1 MSISDDFI
9 KKHSGKSPN
18 SQKTNQQA
26 AKPAG
31 TSAADVFINKYGG
44 QGTGGTGQNN
54 RTKDTGSMQ
63 SWATSSIDLIEDTHY
78 RSRDWF
84 DDNEYKSRSDRIDSL
99 ISQAGNWRNQY
110 KSNSDAVAY
119 IDAVVDALSE
129 AKTNAG
135 SAREYYS
142 QWQTA
147 DDYNGYLVRQKEY
160 EGKKNFDLEA
170 GRKEI
175 DALERKKAELERSRM
190 KPSNGYLTGTSSVGA
205 TPNGARFQGDYAG
218 DSELAELDDLIS
230 QKKQYL
236 NRAKYIQ
243 EGITLSGVINNE
255 DFKDKSGYS
264 STKSEGIWDNM
275 TSQFGMGYNDLTYE
289 YINGKR
295 NGMRQEI
302 INKAVAY
309 DADTEAFFSYD
320 HMTDDQIA
328 TYNYHYAKDGKEAAE
343 KYLDSIREELHYQA
357 ASERFGKMEG
367 HTALELLFGI
377 EAGVNQFQSGM
388 KNLFNTGDDYIPQS
402 ATQMASG
409 MVRED
414 LADDGFKILG
424 NSVGQVAYDAI
435 TTTANMAPS
444 ILTSVAIGFIN
455 PVAGQMVGSAMMGA
469 SAAGNAYQE
478 ALNQGF
484 DKDQAR
490 GYGLLVGAS
499 EVVMEKVLGGI
510 SELGGNALGKFLT
523 QNVTNADTALKMI
536 AKKLGASALSEFSE
550 EYLQEV
556 LTPVFSNL
564 MLGTDKEVKF
574 FSAEALYSGLL
585 GALTAGIMEG
595 PSTIS
600 GEVNTHRTGKQLQ
613 NAGVSADRLAEIGKT
628 FSADTA
634 AYRLADKVNEK
645 TGAYTI
651 GRLFNEIGAGMSEQN
666 VADITSALVAENM
679 PEDIARKNAEIMA
692 HIVAGGE
699 VSDIQMR
706 MIEKNDILAKVMR
719 EVIIDPNSAPNQ
731 RTGAYNEYLTALKND
746 SGDPAA
752 NGISAEEYS
761 RMVEAA
767 QMPLEAEET
776 TGEQVAA
783 EAPKAA
789 QAAQAEPV
797 TDREA
802 PAATVSEKENIPA
815 SDRQMTGK
823 LTGKESLQ
831 AAEESSVVAYRNT
844 ATVAAPATKGVPVT
858 IEEASRKYGAQAG
871 AMLHTYKPGQ
881 DVAQFD
887 AAYRVAY
894 NMGKSGVSL
903 SYAMTSEAAGYL
915 TQTQRELAH
924 AAGKAAAQMTGSARK
939 VGVSKKETAAPDGTK
954 YRKVRFEGKVRKWT
968 PKQKAEVAFIDF
980 IAENFSGNTVHVYES
995 YRTGDG
1001 KYVYT
1006 DSNGNV
1012 RSAPNGMYF
1021 ERNGD
1026 IYLDLNAGNRG
1037 EGLVLNTFAHEL
1049 YHHIE
1054 TYSPEK
1060 AVALAEFLMQ
1070 EIGDKTAE
1078 EAVHRQ
1084 IEKAE
1089 RAGFGVEYF
1098 MKEKGLSRSDAEKL
1112 VYDRALS
1119 DFVADSLETMFTEGD
1134 AIGKLQKL
1142 KKQDQGLFDKI
1153 REFVD
1158 KWLKK
1163 LREFYSSHSTIS
1175 VEGDMTAHLEQFE
1188 KIQQMFVEALVDAG
1202 ENYRAGLTPGREGTV
1217 VNSNGDPV
1225 AHATE
1230 DGSVL
1235 LSTRT
1240 YEEEGRDA
1248 LRKYLRRCVKSNRMT
1263 KAEMQQMMDG
1273 IEEIYTVCKEFKDKY
1288 APFSS
1293 WSDAAVVR
1301 DTFGRPVF
1309 SVVTP
1314 NGDYK
1319 MNLDFSLVC
1328 KKRRTLDAVFNE
1340 MSRRGIIDDFELGQ
1354 KSVVKINEI
1363 IRKYGLETACA
1374 LCFVDAKRFR
1384 QASMADQFT
1393 GLYNELVRSL
1403 VPAEQRDSI
1412 GYFNFSGY
1420 STIKTVEDG
1429 IHTWDASRLDFSH
1442 LDEVM
1447 ASYGEGTV
1455 EHKAAKYIKANAEGR
1470 KLLLRGDFMSSKGF
1484 DAVKTQNPDVL
1495 KLYNSKKGTGG
1506 PKAAFGDVQYLNEI
1520 IKKAR
1525 TWTPEKA
1532 YAVGG
1537 VRVQSFSDY
1546 VPRMVF
1552 DYVQMI
1558 YDLAATKLPAH
1569 AYTKEALF
1577 VKQFGLTGIKINMSL
1592 IPAIAEGGIAPGL
1605 DADGNYMWAGESF
1618 DFETA
1623 KQIQKAPDYTENCGT
1638 ICVGVSDRHI
1648 RKLLSDPDIRMVIPY
1663 HKSGLNPIVAHMNK
1677 IAEFTDY
1684 TSKQNTTVKET
1695 GSKAE
1700 EHFDFNEALH
1710 KLGKDA
1716 DPKAVIRQYFDWC
1729 DERGY
1734 DPKFAQFRD
1743 HPNYYKLIEDF
1754 TLYDKDGSYVPQREV
1769 RAVFPKETDAF
1780 GSMKQLIAE
1789 GLEEDAIVEGKRD
1802 ANLSAIVDEIQKSIP
1817 RTEAEISEE
1826 QVEQADRDLEADVKY
1841 SLRDVKVPTKTD
1853 LEKKDPMKVVDISTA
1868 KTKGTFAER
1877 RGQILKGAEKVISK
1891 PYLNRDTKTWI
1902 FLTKDSYTHSF
1913 NNLGTIQLNAA
1924 EHLPELIENAVLTHA
1939 EKPTHG
1945 SDYTDGV
1952 YTFFAAAR
1960 AEKIMPVKLKVKEYN
1975 YAGQD
1980 LPKNIKA
1987 YFDSNPQG
1995 YASSYDTVVLEVQEI
2010 EKSPSGSAKD
2020 MNQKDSFLSP
2030 DELSTIKVADL
2041 LGRVKG
2047 EYEKYLPKF
2056 SDRDSDG
2063 NQLGEDQLEFFE
2075 NSKARDE
2082 NGSLYVL
2089 YHGSRSPLFTEF
2101 DMYEGVWL
2109 TPDQRYAE
2117 VYAEPWHSWRDE
2129 DQDLTGLEQSVY
2141 ADPDYRVYKMYANI
2155 TNPLDLGEINDE
2167 FDRGQMNRLAKLLG
2181 VSASRIRSISHHDGY
2196 QTVGFVYEVTRDHQ
2210 FIEIAKEKGY
2220 DGFIASERGRKTFC
2234 AFNAPNQVKL
2244 TTNEVP
2250 SGFYDIRYSDRDES
2264 VSNRSLL
2271 ANALVGAAQNDIEQQ
2286 RLQEYQ
2292 AKIDRMDAE
2301 ERRLGELNSRI
2312 KDLSFRKGP
2321 RDTQAIRQMQ
2331 EEAKKIAN
2339 RISIYDK
2346 QLLRLEASKPLQNIL
2361 EREKK
2366 LAYKRAEQKG
2376 REALAEYRK
2385 KVADDQRTMADRYRE
2400 SRKAAVAKTR
2410 ETAAKRDARAKL
2422 QKLVLDTSRW
2432 IAHPSKTDVKC
2443 PDLLKQPYAE
2453 FLNSIDMSSERLAKG
2468 GDPTKND
2475 LHLANAMGSLAT
2487 ALEKVMTSQDPTQ
2500 DTAAVLDEGYLD
2512 LPTNF
2517 IQKLREMTEE
2527 VKQMMAEGEYVVNSM
2542 TAEDVRKLSQM
2553 IRTLNHAIREVGTLY
2568 ANMRFANVTE
2578 LSVDSLNFMESIGQI
2593 QNTSTSKDFVQWDNA
2608 LPYYAFKRF
2617 GEGGESV
2624 FEGLMDA
2631 QDKLAF
2637 LAQEIFNFQEKTWTG
2652 KEAQKWS
2659 EDTHTIDLPDGEQLT
2674 LTTADAMSIY
2684 CLSRRQQGMQHLLGG
2699 GVRVSG
2705 IQKGSRKAQDSRST
2719 LTVKDI
2725 DAIISSLTD
2734 RQREVAEAI
2743 QGYMSGTCAEWG
2755 NEISMKRFLTR
2766 EFNEQFYFPIE
2777 SNDENLPTKDPSAQ
2791 QSDLFR
2797 LLNISATKAI
2807 DPRANNEV
2815 IIRNIFE
2822 VFTGHASDMARLNA
2836 FGLPLL
2842 DYMKWLNYREKTVN
2856 ENGQITVRGIRKVME
2871 NAYGKAAKSYV
2882 LNLIKDVNGRPSDNG
2897 DPTIL
2902 MKWMRTAKTA
2912 SVGSSLRVATL
2923 QITSYPRAALV
2934 LSPKSLA
2941 LGLTK
2946 VPKIDKAKKY
2956 CGIALW
2962 KSFGFYDTN
2971 ISRSIEDQMK
2981 GVKDVRQKIIE
2992 LSLKGAEVGD
3002 ALTWGALW
3010 NACEYE
3016 VAATKKY
3023 KVGSEEFNQ
3032 AVGKKL
3038 REVVYRSQ
3046 VVDSTLTRSQIM
3058 RSKRGMA
3065 QEAAAFM
3072 SEPTLSANILMDA
3085 GMEFNL
3091 ARRQSDA
3098 QTAWKKTG
3106 KYVTR
3111 AIAVYSIGQLAA
3123 ALMEGLWDAWRDDE
3137 DEKFLDKYLKA
3148 FGENLA
3154 LDLVPLNKLPIISD
3168 VFEAVLAMFD
3178 AGYYSSDRMS
3188 TTWLT
3193 QAVSAADAWR
3203 DVLGGKSSITAYN
3216 ALYKTARAIS
3226 SFMGISISGVMRE
3239 GVALWNNTAGA
3250 YDATWK
3256 ILTYDRSNAERG
3268 KLLMDAILEGN
3279 TRQADSFR
3287 AEFQD
3292 EGAMR
3297 SALRSTI
3304 KDRYKAGEFDAAEA
3318 IGYLVEHAGMDED
3331 EAYWK
3336 VEEWE
3341 YESETG
3347 DEFGKYNEFFAA
3359 VETGGDLQNTIK
3371 RYTDN
3376 GVEPSTLASEITKH
3390 FKPIYTGMAENQ
3402 RTGVHDKLI
3411 GAMVALGKTREEAED
3426 TIGKWV
3432 FEADYP
3438 ELAERISYT
3447 QYKRWK
3453 TDGQP
3458 YGVSIDLYM
3467 DVAEFRD
3474 DETSGS
3480 VKPQDEVKKY
3490 ILSVA
3495 KDRKTMHALWCCFYK
3510 ASTSPFQ

>member
-1 MSISDDFI
+1 MSISDEFI

-44 QGTGGTGQNN
+44 QGTVGTGQNN

-84 DDNEYKSRSDRIDSL
+84 DDNEYKSRSNRIDSL

-160 EGKKNFDLEA
+160 EGKKNYDLEA

-175 DALERKKAELERSRM
+175 EALERKKAELERSRM

-205 TPNGARFQGDYAG
+205 TPYGARFQGDYAG

-236 NRAKYIQ
+236 NQAKHIQ
-243 EGITLSGVINNE
+243 EGITLAGVINND
-255 DFKDKSGYS
+255 DFKDKSGYA
-264 STKSEGIWDNM
+264 STKTEGVWEKL
-275 TSQFGMGYNDLTYE
+275 TSQFGMGYDDLTYE
-289 YINGKR
+289 YINGVE

-302 INKAVAY
+302 IDKAVY
-309 DADTEAFFSYD
+309 HDYDTEKFFVYD
-320 HMTDDQIA
+320 HMTADQIS

-343 KYLDSIREELHYQA
+343 KYLDSIRETLNYQA

-367 HTALELLFGI
+367 NTALELLFGI
-377 EAGVNQFQSGM
+377 EAGADQFRSGI
-388 KNLFNTGDDYIPQS
+388 KNLFNTEDDYIAQT
-402 ATQMASG
+402 ATQMVSG

-414 LADDGFKILG
+414 LADDGFKILD

-435 TTTANMAPS
+435 TTTTNMAPS
-444 ILTSVAIGFIN
+444 ILASIAIGSLSKSAGTAYAAKVFAK
-455 PVAGQMVGSAMMGA
+455 AGQMVGSGLMGA

-510 SELGGNALGKFLT
+510 SELGGNALGKYFAK
-523 QNVTNADTALKMI
+523 NVTNADTALKMI
-536 AKKLGASALSEFSE
+536 AKKLGASALSEFTE

-556 LTPVFSNL
+556 LTPVFQN
-564 MLGTDKEVKF
+564 MTLGTDNEVKL

-585 GALTAGIMEG
+585 GALTAGVMEG
-595 PSTIS
+595 PTTIA
-600 GEVNTHRTGKQLQ
+600 GEVNTYKTGKQLQ
-613 NAGVSADRLAEIGKT
+613 AADISAQRLAELGKT
-628 FSADTA
+628 FSADTVA
-634 AYRLADKVNEK
+634 HRLAGRVNEK
-645 TGAYTI
+645 TGAYTM
-651 GRLFNEIGAGMSEQN
+651 GRLFNEIGATLTEQN
-666 VADITSALVAENM
+666 VTEITTALVAENM

-731 RTGAYNEYLTALKND
+731 RTGGYNEYLTALKND

-752 NGISAEEYS
+752 NGISAEEYN

-776 TGEQVAA
+776 TGEQVTA

-789 QAAQAEPV
+789 EAAQAEPV
-797 TDREA
+797 TAREA

-844 ATVAAPATKGVPVT
+844 ATDAAPATKGVPVT

-881 DVAQFD
+881 DIAKFD

-894 NMGKSGVSL
+894 NMGRSGVAL

-915 TQTQRELAH
+915 TETQRELAH
-924 AAGKAAAQMTGSARK
+924 AAGKAAAQQVGTVKK
-939 VGVSKKETAAPDGTK
+939 VAVSKKETAAPDGTK

-968 PKQKAEVAFIDF
+968 QKQKAEVAFIDF
-980 IAENFSGNTVHVYES
+980 VAENFSGNTVHVYES

-1006 DSNGNV
+1006 DSNGKV
-1012 RSAPNGMYF
+1012 RSAPNGMYL
-1021 ERNGD
+1021 EKNGD

-1070 EIGDKTAE
+1070 EMGDKAAE

-1142 KKQDQGLFDKI
+1142 KKQDRGLFDRI

-1163 LREFYSSHSTIS
+1163 LREFYSSHNTIS

-1202 ENYRAGLTPGREGTV
+1202 ENYRAGLTPGQEGTV
-1217 VNSNGDPV
+1217 VNSDGDPV

-1263 KAEMQQMMDG
+1263 KTEMQQMMDG

-1340 MSRRGIIDDFELGQ
+1340 MSRRGVIDDFELGQ

-1403 VPAEQRDSI
+1403 VSAEQRDSI

-1429 IHTWDASRLDFSH
+1429 IHTWDASQLDFSH

-1592 IPAIAEGGIAPGL
+1592 IPAVAEGGIAPGL
-1605 DADGNYMWAGESF
+1605 DANGNYVWAGESF

-1623 KQIQKAPDYTENCGT
+1623 KEIQNADGYSENCGT

-1754 TLYDKDGSYVPQREV
+1754 TLFDKDGSYVPQREV

-1826 QVEQADRDLEADVKY
+1826 QVEQADRDLE
-1841 SLRDVKVPTKTD
+1841 
-1853 LEKKDPMKVVDISTA
+1853 E
-1868 KTKGTFAER
+1868 
-1877 RGQILKGAEKVISK
+1877 
-1891 PYLNRDTKTWI
+1891 
-1902 FLTKDSYTHSF
+1902 
-1913 NNLGTIQLNAA
+1913 
-1924 EHLPELIENAVLTHA
+1924 
-1939 EKPTHG
+1939 
-1945 SDYTDGV
+1945 
-1952 YTFFAAAR
+1952 
-1960 AEKIMPVKLKVKEYN
+1960 
-1975 YAGQD
+1975 
-1980 LPKNIKA
+1980 IKR
-1987 YFDSNPQG
+1987 F
-1995 YASSYDTVVLEVQEI
+1995 
-2010 EKSPSGSAKD
+2010 
-2020 MNQKDSFLSP
+2020 
-2030 DELSTIKVADL
+2030 
-2041 LGRVKG
+2041 
-2047 EYEKYLPKF
+2047 
-2056 SDRDSDG
+2056 DRDSD
-2063 NQLGEDQLEFFE
+2063 
-2075 NSKARDE
+2075 
-2082 NGSLYVL
+2082 
-2089 YHGSRSPLFTEF
+2089 H
-2101 DMYEGVWL
+2101 
-2109 TPDQRYAE
+2109 
-2117 VYAEPWHSWRDE
+2117 
-2129 DQDLTGLEQSVY
+2129 
-2141 ADPDYRVYKMYANI
+2141 
-2155 TNPLDLGEINDE
+2155 
-2167 FDRGQMNRLAKLLG
+2167 
-2181 VSASRIRSISHHDGY
+2181 
-2196 QTVGFVYEVTRDHQ
+2196 
-2210 FIEIAKEKGY
+2210 
-2220 DGFIASERGRKTFC
+2220 SERGYSYNALINKPDMVVTAADGIIPNNRADVVALAKKNAAKVGNVDPKTGSVSVHVDDIDTDVFLGTDGLKHGLRRTKD
-2234 AFNAPNQVKL
+2234 AQNDANYIVTVKAGEIIKNSIKINEANPKKKTATGAYVMIGVAKNKNGDMYIVRSIVNQFRNELASMDVLYAINAKKEPAALNAPRSAAKPLSVTGSTISIAELLDHVNQYFPDIL
-2244 TTNEVP
+2244 PEEVLKHYGHDARP
-2250 SGFYDIRYSDRDES
+2250 EGDFGENVLYSDRDTES

-2292 AKIDRMDAE
+2292 AKIEQMDAE

-2385 KVADDQRTMADRYRE
+2385 KVADDQRTMAKRYRE

-2432 IAHPSKTDVKC
+2432 IAHPSKTEAKC

-2527 VKQMMAEGEYVVNSM
+2527 VKQMMEDGEYVVNSM

-2719 LTVKDI
+2719 LTIKDI

-2743 QGYMSGTCAEWG
+2743 QGYMSSTCAEWG

-3098 QTAWKKTG
+3098 ETAWKKTG

-3256 ILTYDRSNAERG
+3256 ILTYERSNAERG

-3347 DEFGKYNEFFAA
+3347 DEFGKYNEFLAA
-3359 VETGGDLQNTIK
+3359 VETGDDLQNTIK

-3376 GVEPSTLASEITKH
+3376 GVEPSTLVSEITKH
-3390 FKPIYTGMAENQ
+3390 FKPVYTGMAENQ

-3411 GAMVALGKTREEAED
+3411 GAMVALGKTQEEAED

-3438 ELAERISYT
+3438 ELAERITYT

-3474 DETSGS
+3474 DETSGCVRS
-3480 VKPQDEVKKY
+3480 QDEVERY
-3490 ILSVA
+3490 IMSAA
-3495 KDRKTMHALWCCFYK
+3495 KDPDTRHALWCCFYK